1 MIVIKVD
8 YREKT
13 LIKKLNLS
21 LMDYEYENVEIEVEN
36 LPLGDI
42 TVSRKD
48 KDGELEELLIFER
61 KTLNDLA
68 SSIKDG
74 RYSEQS
80 YRLNNVEHH
89 NHNIIYIVEGNV
101 QFWKNRFTNIK
112 PETLYVTMFCLNYYK
127 GFSVMNTS
135 GEKETAEYLL
145 RLSNKLNREPNKKPK
160 FSNKILEC
168 VAGDGGDCDGNNMM
182 KEKGVSPSS
191 GGSKSY
197 VDVRS
202 KVKKDHITMD
212 NIDEIML
219 SQIPDV
225 STTTSKTI
233 MTEYKSIEDLIEHL
247 RKDRNCLNDIK
258 YVMSNG
264 NKKRITKKSIRN
276 VIKYLLKDE
285 ENDELLIKVN
295 TEI

>member
-1 MIVIKVD
+1 MIIIKVD
-8 YREKT
+8 YREKALT
-13 LIKKLNLS
+13 KKLKLL

-36 LPLGDI
+36 LPLGDM

-48 KDGELEELLIFER
+48 KNGELEELLIFER

-145 RLSNKLNREPNKKPK
+145 RLSNKLNREPNKQPK

-168 VAGDGGDCDGNNMM
+168 VMGDGGECDGNNVV
-182 KEKGVSPSS
+182 KEKEMSPKS

-202 KVKKDHITMD
+202 KVKKDHITLD
-212 NIDEIML
+212 NIHEIML

-225 STTTSKTI
+225 SATTSKAI
-233 MTEYKSIEDLIEHL
+233 MSEYNSLTELIENI

-276 VIKYLLKDE
+276 VIKYLLKEE
-285 ENDELLIKVN
+285 ENDEPIIKVN